1 MKTFK
6 TFFEDNELGDIDII
20 AREPN
25 GRPETLGQTTDAG
38 KRKISNIISSIQGG
52 SEELVR
58 KLVDDSEF
66 TNNLDEYYKGLFAL
80 INDDRYDIDW
90 KAFKR
95 HIDERFLINK
105 LEEKFAS
112 THGDFDLRGW
122 AIEILQR
129 FVRNDPGAFFDQIF
143 DMGFKIRNTA
153 VGGGEFALAIL
164 GNGKKG
170 NKGDVDVPKDGQ
182 RLDAGNMVLEVGTQM
197 KIIGDATLS
206 RKPGISSYDKKV
218 AALLQKE
225 QLPANKI
232 IRTIAVPTAD
242 ELSRVGDDDEYR
254 PADDRGLDSPTFTG
268 YVGPQKA
275 QREEPPMWEDDETKK
290 QFIISQLKTYV
301 AKGNINESDY
311 NIIYDKL
318 LASTGPADVDQ
329 TTGKPLGNAPAS
341 KINRIVGAVVLYDYI
356 INHKDDVLVSI
367 NAGAHPQSGFA
378 PYHTRYIKVGKNGG
392 LDVLGVIDVMV
403 NEGWFN
409 FSILPNAVKFTLGTP
424 TESKTQ

>member
-1 MKTFK
+1 MRTFK
-6 TFFEDNELGDIDII
+6 KYFEDNELGDIDII
-20 AREPN
+20 ARPPNAEPEN
-25 GRPETLGQTTDAG
+25 LGQTTDAG
-38 KRKISNIISSIQGG
+38 KRKISNIITSIQGG

-66 TNNLDEYYKGLFAL
+66 TNNLDEYYKGLFTL

-90 KAFKR
+90 RAFKR
-95 HIDERFLINK
+95 HIDERFLENK
-105 LEEKFAS
+105 LEDILAGS
-112 THGDFDLRGW
+112 HGEFDLRRW
-122 AIEILQR
+122 AIDIIQR
-129 FVRNDPGAFFDQIF
+129 FVRNDPKSFFDQLF

-170 NKGDVDVPKDGQ
+170 DKGDVDVPKDGQ
-182 RLDAGNMVLEVGTQM
+182 RLGAGNMVLEVGTQM
-197 KIIGDATLS
+197 KIIGDATMS
-206 RKPGISSYDKKV
+206 RKPGISSFDKKV
-218 AALLQKE
+218 AALLQQE

-242 ELSRVGDDDEYR
+242 AAGQVGLGGDYTS
-254 PADDRGLDSPTFTG
+254 ADTKGVDSPSYTG

-301 AKGNINESDY
+301 ANGNINENDY
-311 NIIYDKL
+311 DTIYDKL
-318 LASTGPADVDQ
+318 LASIGPEDIDQ
-329 TTGKPLGNAPAS
+329 KTGKPLGNAPAS

-367 NAGAHPQSGFA
+367 NAGIEVQEGFD
-378 PYHTRYIKVGKNGG
+378 PYHTRWVKVGKNGG
-392 LDVLGVIDVMV
+392 LDVLGVIDLML
-403 NEGWFN
+403 NGWFN
-409 FSILPNAVKFTLGTP
+409 FNILPNAVKFTLGTP
-424 TESKTQ
+424 TGPKI